1 MNDPGFTDDVYERLS
16 RMCTTIPVLAGDEVP
31 EDELTGP
38 LGFVSA
44 GRMAIVVDA
53 EAGRQR
59 LRVPA
64 PALEPG
70 VGTENDSIPQVSRM
84 QADLLVIDGQP
95 DQRIRDL
102 RAIQVV
108 MKGGA
113 IFRSDLAS
121 LPAAGLAMPGVELAN
136 GTFAKVY

>member
-1 MNDPGFTDDVYERLS
+1 VDGTVA
-16 RMCTTIPVLAGDEVP
+16 TIREV
-31 EDELTGP
+31 EL
-38 LGFVSA
+38 LV
-44 GRMAIVVDA
+44 
-53 EAGRQR
+53 EAGLTPLQA
-59 LRVPA
+59 LRA
-64 PALEPG
+64 ATYNSAKICGIEQS
-70 VGTENDSIPQVSRM
+70 VGTLAAGM